1 MTNTQRPG
9 RAQSRSIGAGAA
21 GMILVGGLVGV
32 SRTLT
37 AAPLFTAQ
45 AIRYAVAAVILLA
58 LARGLGVP
66 IRRPR
71 GREWLW
77 LVSLAATGLVLFN
90 VAIVRGDAHAQPA
103 MIAVAVACVPVLLG
117 LIGPLLDPQRRAPR
131 RRVVLAAVVVT
142 AGAVLVE
149 GAGRADAAG
158 VAWAAVA
165 LACEAGFTLLAVPLL
180 ERHGAWGVS
189 VHSVWIGA
197 VMLGVLG
204 GVIEGPAA
212 AARLTGPDLIAV
224 AYLVLVT
231 VAAFVLWYSAV
242 SALGPGRVGLLTG
255 IAPVSAALTGVATG
269 SRAPTALMWAGIAV
283 VMAGLA
289 AGLREPPPPR
299 PATDGIRAEGSVPAC
314 ETAASGGRLA

>member
-1 MTNTQRPG
+1 MTNSYEPG
-9 RAQSRSIGAGAA
+9 RAQLRGIGAGAA
-21 GMILVGGLVGV
+21 GMIMVGGLVAV
-32 SRTLT
+32 SRTLI

-66 IRRPR
+66 IRAPR
-71 GREWLW
+71 GLEWLW

-103 MIAVAVACVPVLLG
+103 MIAVAVACVPVVLG
-117 LIGPLLDPQRRAPR
+117 LAGPLLDPRRRAPA

-165 LACEAGFTLLAVPLL
+165 LACEAGFTLLAVPVL

-197 VMLGVLG
+197 ILFGGLGVG
-204 GVIEGPAA
+204 TEGPTA
-212 AARLTGPDLIAV
+212 AARLTGPDLLAV
-224 AYLVLVT
+224 GYLVVVT

-289 AGLREPPPPR
+289 VGLREDRPPE
-299 PATDGIRAEGSVPAC
+299 PATDGMDGRGSVPAC
-314 ETAASGGRLA
+314 EPAARGGRLA